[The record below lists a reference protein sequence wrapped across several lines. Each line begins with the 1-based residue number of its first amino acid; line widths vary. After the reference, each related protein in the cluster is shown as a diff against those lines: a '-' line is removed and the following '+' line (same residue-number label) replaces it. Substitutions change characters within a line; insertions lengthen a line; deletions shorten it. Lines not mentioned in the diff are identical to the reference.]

1 MRLIKQLLVALVIA
15 SLLEGWWSCD
25 GCLDDERNALLQLKA
40 SFNNPLDRSLSSWGI
55 DTDDCCKW
63 ENIHCN
69 STTGRVSQLT
79 IWSYGWYVTDRYFN
93 ASLFLPFQE
102 LTSLSLPHGFIDC
115 VENEGFERLE
125 SLNKLEFLDLDRSWF
140 NNISIL
146 SSIGHLSSLKSLSL
160 AYIGLES
167 VTDIQGLSRLENLE
181 FLDLSGNN
189 FNDSIIPS
197 LSVFPSLKSLNLAY
211 NRLESVTDF
220 QGLSELEKL
229 EFLDLSC
236 NKFNSGITP
245 FCIDFSSLRSLYLW
259 DNGLTGTIDIKRVSK
274 LGNLEFLDLS
284 HDNYGNSFLP
294 SFGDLSYL
302 KKFILSQC
310 GLREAIDIQKL
321 SNGTSLKFLNLAGN
335 EIESLK
341 SFQGGGDGGG
351 EELQK
356 LSNLEYLD
364 LSYNRL
370 DNNSLSSLRTLSSLK
385 FLNMEYNLLEG
396 LINMEELDALG
407 NLEVLSLGG
416 NQITKVVAS
425 GDMRVVRNLSALFL
439 DNVTTHGRSSIQL
452 ELLGA
457 YPFLKT
463 LSLTH
468 NSFKGAIFA
477 QELGNLTSVEELFLD
492 YSSLDEQSFKSLGAL
507 PSLNVL
513 SMYAL
518 NATLPT
524 EGLLNFKNLVYLD
537 LSFFYS
543 PQQLLER
550 HWKDIIT

>member
-1 MRLIKQLLVALVIA
+1 MRVIKQLLVALVIA

-40 SFNNPLDRSLSSWGI
+40 SFNNPLEISLSSWGI
-55 DTDDCCKW
+55 YTDDCCKW
-63 ENIHCN
+63 ENNHCN

-79 IWSYGWYVTDRYFN
+79 IWSNGWYLTDWYFN

-102 LTSLSLPHGFIDC
+102 LTSLSLLHSFIDC

-140 NNISIL
+140 NNMSIL

-181 FLDLSGNN
+181 FLDLSYNN

-211 NRLESVTDF
+211 NRLESVTNF
-220 QGLSELEKL
+220 QGLSKLEKL
-229 EFLDLSC
+229 EFLDLSH
-236 NKFNSGITP
+236 NNFNSSITP
-245 FCIDFSSLRSLYLW
+245 FFSDLSSLRSLYLW
-259 DNGLTGTIDIKRVSK
+259 DNILTGTIDIKRVSK
-274 LGNLEFLDLS
+274 LGNLEFLDISFDNVGNGFLS
-284 HDNYGNSFLP
+284 SFVDLP
-294 SFGDLSYL
+294 YL
-302 KKFILSQC
+302 KKLFLYQR
-310 GLREAIDIQKL
+310 GLKGLIDIQKL

-341 SFQGGGDGGG
+341 SFQGGGK
-351 EELQK
+351 ELQK

-370 DNNSLSSLRTLSSLK
+370 DNNSLSSLRRLSSLK

-416 NQITKVVAS
+416 NQITKVVA
-425 GDMRVVRNLSALFL
+425 
-439 DNVTTHGRSSIQL
+439 
-452 ELLGA
+452 
-457 YPFLKT
+457 
-463 LSLTH
+463 
-468 NSFKGAIFA
+468 
-477 QELGNLTSVEELFLD
+477 
-492 YSSLDEQSFKSLGAL
+492 
-507 PSLNVL
+507 
-513 SMYAL
+513 
-518 NATLPT
+518 
-524 EGLLNFKNLVYLD
+524 
-537 LSFFYS
+537 
-543 PQQLLER
+543 
-550 HWKDIIT
+550 